1 MDERRTLRVSEAVR
15 EELIELVGFEM
26 EDPRLIPV
34 EISDVDVSQDGR
46 HATVRVAMRA
56 GEREQKEAMAA
67 LEHAKTFIRH
77 ELSSRLSLRHTP
89 ELHFERDRN
98 PDVDSRI
105 DFLLKRARRKRGDK

>member
-26 EDPRLIPV
+26 EDPRLAPV

-46 HATVRVAMRA
+46 HATVRVAVRA
-56 GEREQKEAMAA
+56 REREQKEAMAA
-67 LEHAKTFIRH
+67 LEHAKPFIRH
-77 ELSSRLSLRHTP
+77 ELSSRLALRHTP

-105 DFLLKRARRKRGDK
+105 DVLLKRAKRKRGD

>member
-26 EDPRLIPV
+26 EDPRLTPV
-34 EISDVDVSQDGR
+34 EISDVNVSQDGR

-105 DFLLKRARRKRGDK
+105 DVLLKRAKRKRGD